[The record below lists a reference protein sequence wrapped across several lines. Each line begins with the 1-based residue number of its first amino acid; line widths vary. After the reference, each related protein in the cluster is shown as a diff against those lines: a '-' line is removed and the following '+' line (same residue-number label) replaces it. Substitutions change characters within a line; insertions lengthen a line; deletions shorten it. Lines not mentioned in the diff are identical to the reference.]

1 MSLISLS
8 RMRRKKRG
16 TTWRKIRTQKERLIK
31 QTIKMKMTTRRKMK
45 KMKMKVHPTSLLA
58 KEKEARLI
66 KLPQKCKEEHETSF
80 Q

>member
-31 QTIKMKMTTRRKMK
+31 QTIKMKMTMRRKMK
-45 KMKMKVHPTSLLA
+45 KMKMKVHPT
-58 KEKEARLI
+58 
-66 KLPQKCKEEHETSF
+66 
-80 Q
+80 